1 MKLYMHPLSNS
12 SRPVLQLIAEHAIE
26 VDTITIDI
34 LAGDQYEQ
42 AFGEI
47 NPSRK
52 VPVFVDNDFV
62 LTESAVIMGYLADV
76 HELRDVYPD
85 ERRTRARI
93 DELMSWFNTQFYQAA
108 GYRLVYPQL
117 FPHVAIGGS
126 MDSAANR
133 ALIEHGRQETA
144 KWFGVLENSLL
155 GHGQDFLCGDTKTL
169 ADYLGAEHVAMTEW
183 IGQSLGAYPRV
194 GAWMKRCRGNG
205 WDQVHAAHDSFLSSQ
220 HGKTFVTCP

>member
-1 MKLYMHPLSNS
+1 
-12 SRPVLQLIAEHAIE
+12 
-26 VDTITIDI
+26 
-34 LAGDQYEQ
+34 
-42 AFGEI
+42 
-47 NPSRK
+47 
-52 VPVFVDNDFV
+52 VFVDNDFV

-205 WDQVHAAHDSFLSSQ
+205 RDQVHAAHDSFLTSQ
-220 HGKTFVTCP
+220 HGNTFVTCP